1 MFSVKVRL
9 NPHLNTQ
16 SFVHREFYSLDSRLG
31 WYFNSNLEQKN
42 WSFIYF

>member
-16 SFVHREFYSLDSRLG
+16 GFVQREFYSLDLK
-31 WYFNSNLEQKN
+31 LVLQL
-42 WSFIYF
+42 